1 VCDRPTGIEFDSKT
15 NARQVELNASWCD
28 VRYAI
33 SWTVQHPTY
42 TSQGWVRNTLVFP
55 QGQDRRRVVVDRP
68 EDVSVPTGIP
78 SQPYQQQGVT
88 DVYTVY
94 CVQSGSTLPCSYPL
108 YVDSPLMDAYN
119 NPSHT
124 YTPVGPGTTEPANTP
139 DACNGFIN
147 IEKGGIKNF
156 TYNPGDDD
164 TEGSYYVLYT
174 DWCGGSV
181 VWYDGTQKLTNLTV
195 GPYTVS
201 KTFNYECTLPS
212 GQVSIWAAIS
222 YWKYPIFQP
231 ITFRAS
237 LQCELFMLRAV
248 IKKAQLC

>member
-1 VCDRPTGIEFDSKT
+1 M
-15 NARQVELNASWCD
+15 
-28 VRYAI
+28 
-33 SWTVQHPTY
+33 
-42 TSQGWVRNTLVFP
+42 
-55 QGQDRRRVVVDRP
+55 VDRP